1 MTQKANRP
9 ELKDL
14 ESYFLGRMEDLI
26 NGFET
31 TFAPKVPTSDGLN
44 QLDMKIQSLFELLQA
59 SKKEGEG
66 DAMFMKKPL

>member
-44 QLDMKIQSLFELLQA
+44 QLDMKI
-59 SKKEGEG
+59 
-66 DAMFMKKPL
+66 